1 MLSCK
6 GFQLLTKS
14 VQLSAHLRRGE
25 GRKEGREEGRR
36 EEGRREEGR
45 KEGRKEGGRKE
56 GGGVQERGEVWNR
69 NDDMLGSILLAREKL

>member
-14 VQLSAHLRRGE
+14 VQLSAHLRGGE

-36 EEGRREEGR
+36 EEGRREEGYR
-45 KEGRKEGGRKE
+45 KGGKC
-56 GGGVQERGEVWNR
+56 GIGMMTCW
-69 NDDMLGSILLAREKL
+69 AAFC